1 MKSAVIL
8 CALIAGISAVV
19 FFRAI
24 VSQAPQQ
31 VPASRCEACS
41 EVTQAIEAAGRIKE
55 GSTREDVE
63 KEFTT
68 EGGLSTRDQRVYV
81 FKECHSIKIVVSF
94 SLDPSDKSLSEEA
107 PGDVVK
113 SVSKPYLQYP
123 IAD

>member
-1 MKSAVIL
+1 MKSAVTL
-8 CALIAGISAVV
+8 CALIAGVFAVV
-19 FFRAI
+19 FFRAV
-24 VSQAPQQ
+24 VSQAP
-31 VPASRCEACS
+31 AGRCEACS

-81 FKECHSIKIVVSF
+81 FKECHLIKIVVSF
-94 SLDPSDKSLSEEA
+94 SLDPSNKSISEEA

-123 IAD
+123 IMN

>member
-1 MKSAVIL
+1 MKSAVML
-8 CALIAGISAVV
+8 CALLAGISAVV

-24 VSQAPQQ
+24 VSQAP
-31 VPASRCEACS
+31 AARCEACS
-41 EVTQAIEAAGRIKE
+41 EVTQAIEAAGKIKA

-68 EGGLSTRDQRVYV
+68 EGGLSTREERVYV
-81 FKECHSIKIVVSF
+81 FKECHLIKVVVTF
-94 SLDPSDKSLSEEA
+94 SHDPSDNSLSEEA

-113 SVSKPYLQYP
+113 SVSKPFLQYP